1 MATVL
6 QLAREMHIKKARI
19 LKGFQS
25 GGGTVFARSDAIA
38 LGDFH
43 AFLISYNTVMRYN
56 AGKTGRLKSSIRAV
70 LEGRDAEFFFAVSA
84 AG

>member
-38 LGDFH
+38 LGDVHSLLDFWH
-43 AFLISYNTVMRYN
+43 RSD
-56 AGKTGRLKSSIRAV
+56 AV
-70 LEGRDAEFFFAVSA
+70 
-84 AG
+84 